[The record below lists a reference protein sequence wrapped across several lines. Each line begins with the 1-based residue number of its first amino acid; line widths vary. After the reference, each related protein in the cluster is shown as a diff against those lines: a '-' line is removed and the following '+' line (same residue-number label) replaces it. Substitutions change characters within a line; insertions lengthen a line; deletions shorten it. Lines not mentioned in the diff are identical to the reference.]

1 MVHVRVYRAVHF
13 HANADSSLL
22 VGRESGRHRAVMD
35 LRTGFH
41 VARRSDQLRAHRPF
55 AADTADPDPRRLL
68 TLRTSMPPRA
78 RLRHIPGHA
87 LPIDPPSPP
96 ARPRRRRASRP
107 HRQRTQGTGHRRSSG
122 HGRRT
127 AGSSRGRR
135 TGQRAQH
142 AQPGPSPP
150 HHTRSE
156 LCSTAVFRDAQS
168 WISQALCG
176 NQWGRS
182 SSASAGKNTGR
193 VRRRSPSRWTLT
205 IKPREYEQGTPAL
218 M

>member
-107 HRQRTQGTGHRRSSG
+107 HRQRTQGTGAAAG
-122 HGRRT
+122 TDGGRRGAAE
-127 AGSSRGRR
+127 AGGPGSGRNTRSQAPPRHITLGQSCAVQLCSGTLSRG
-135 TGQRAQH
+135 
-142 AQPGPSPP
+142 SPKP
-150 HHTRSE
+150 
-156 LCSTAVFRDAQS
+156 
-168 WISQALCG
+168 
-176 NQWGRS
+176 
-182 SSASAGKNTGR
+182 SAGTSGGGR
-193 VRRRSPSRWTLT
+193 RAP
-205 IKPREYEQGTPAL
+205 PRGRTPAG
-218 M
+218 